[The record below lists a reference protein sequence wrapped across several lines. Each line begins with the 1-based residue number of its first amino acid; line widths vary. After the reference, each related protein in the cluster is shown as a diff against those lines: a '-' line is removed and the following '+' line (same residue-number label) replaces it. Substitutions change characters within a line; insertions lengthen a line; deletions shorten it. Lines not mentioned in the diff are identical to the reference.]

1 MLLDACIM
9 LIKHNFAINVCNLQ
23 KINSSCSKC
32 IMVSDFFLTS
42 FVVFVY
48 QKFVNVFGKMCFS
61 SVKLTNFAN
70 FLENFDNHLILKF

>member
-1 MLLDACIM
+1 
-9 LIKHNFAINVCNLQ
+9 
-23 KINSSCSKC
+23 
-32 IMVSDFFLTS
+32 MVSDFFSTS